1 MPTSLLE
8 QYLQKGEP
16 NSACVAYLAQ
26 IDLLAKTD
34 LKLARS
40 VVAEL
45 KDQSDSLKMIASE
58 NYSSL
63 TTQLSMGNLLTDK
76 YSEGVAGER
85 FYAGCDQIDEIETLA
100 QQKACELFG
109 AEYAYV
115 QPHSGADAN
124 MIAFWAILHHRIEQP
139 ALKTLEK
146 KSLYDLTDAEWSH
159 LRERLGNQ
167 KLLGMDYYSGGHLTH
182 GYRYN
187 VSGRMFDSYMYAVD
201 KNTNLLDYDA
211 LAEQVQELQPL
222 ILLAG
227 YSSYSRKINFA
238 KMRKIADS
246 VGAVLMVD
254 MSHFAGL
261 VAGKVFTGEFNP
273 VPFADVLTTTTH
285 KTLRGPRGG
294 LILAKQEFAEALN
307 KGCPLVIG
315 GPLPHVMAAKAVAFI
330 EAMEPQFQ
338 TYAANV
344 VKNSQALAE
353 SLMAEGL
360 SVLTGGTENHLL
372 LVDVTKINGL
382 NGKQAENALRD
393 CGITLNRNSLPF
405 DANGPWYT
413 SGLRLGTAALTTRGL
428 STDDM
433 RIIGSLV
440 AKCLKASSPKVL
452 TSGKN
457 AGKPSKIKYETDT
470 AVVQDVCQTVK
481 EILSRSPLYP
491 ELDRELLYNL
501 L

>member
-1 MPTSLLE
+1 MPNGLLE
-8 QYLQKGEP
+8 QYLQKG
-16 NSACVAYLAQ
+16 NINRACVAYLAQ
-26 IDLLAKTD
+26 LDLLAEANP
-34 LKLARS
+34 KLARS

-45 KDQSDSLKMIASE
+45 NDQSKSLKMIASE

-85 FYAGCDQIDEIETLA
+85 FYAGCEQIDEIETLA

-124 MIAFWAILHHRIEQP
+124 MIAFWAILHQRVEQP
-139 ALKTLEK
+139 ALHTLQK
-146 KSLYDLTDAEWSH
+146 KSLYDLTLVEWSH

-187 VSGRMFDSYMYAVD
+187 VSGRMFESHMYSVD
-201 KNTNLLDYDA
+201 AHSKLLDYDA
-211 LAEQVQELQPL
+211 LAKQVKELEPL

-227 YSSYSRKINFA
+227 YSSYSRKINF
-238 KMRKIADS
+238 KEMRAIADS

-261 VAGKVFTGEFNP
+261 VAGKVFTGDFDP
-273 VPFADVLTTTTH
+273 VPFADVVTTTTH

-315 GPLPHVMAAKAVAFI
+315 GPLPHMMAAKAVAFM
-330 EAMEPQFQ
+330 EAMEIQFQ

-344 VKNSQALAE
+344 VKNSQTLAE

-360 SVLTGGTENHLL
+360 TVLTGGTENHLL

-382 NGKQAENALRD
+382 NGKQAENILRD

-428 STDDM
+428 VPDDM
-433 RIIGSLV
+433 RQIGCVV
-440 AKCLKASSPKVL
+440 AKCLKATTPKVL

-457 AGKPSKIKYETDT
+457 AGKPSKVKYDID
-470 AVVQDVCQTVK
+470 AALQQQARKTVK
-481 EILSRSPLYP
+481 GIVSRYPLYP
-491 ELDRELLYNL
+491 ELDRELLYSL